1 MFIGNQRAAHCG
13 KGKAKVIR
21 AFLSRKELSPVH
33 LTNTEK
39 QTDCQNVCFFSY
51 FWKDITGIAEK
62 VERNSCKIC
71 I

>member
-1 MFIGNQRAAHCG
+1 MFIGNQRAAYCG

-39 QTDCQNVCFFSY
+39 QT
-51 FWKDITGIAEK
+51 E
-62 VERNSCKIC
+62 CKEISGGTLLVLVKQC
-71 I
+71 KEIVARFAYECCD